1 MAVRASKSGGFAPTR
16 NEAIALVVFL
26 GWCAYA
32 KASRDERARESR
44 GGRGRRGASST
55 SASTPVREEE
65 TRVKESAPVV
75 AKEKKKSS
83 RKAKDDAKQQSG
95 FNPMMRVEVAEVHD
109 ERIDAKLAAE
119 KRIAEEKAQLQAERE
134 RMEEDA
140 AKAKE
145 AAKAAAERRRRRTRP
160 SRPCRRRR
168 RCFENP
174 WLSDG

>member
-1 MAVRASKSGGFAPTR
+1 M
-16 NEAIALVVFL
+16 
-26 GWCAYA
+26 
-32 KASRDERARESR
+32 
-44 GGRGRRGASST
+44 
-55 SASTPVREEE
+55 
-65 TRVKESAPVV
+65 V
-75 AKEKKKSS
+75 AKKKSS
-83 RKAKDDAKQQSG
+83 RRAKDDAKQQNG

-119 KRIAEEKAQLQAERE
+119 KRIAEEKAQLQAERA

-145 AAKAAAERRRRRTRP
+145 AAKAAAEKKGGGGRGQ
-160 SRPCRRRR
+160 SRPCGRHR